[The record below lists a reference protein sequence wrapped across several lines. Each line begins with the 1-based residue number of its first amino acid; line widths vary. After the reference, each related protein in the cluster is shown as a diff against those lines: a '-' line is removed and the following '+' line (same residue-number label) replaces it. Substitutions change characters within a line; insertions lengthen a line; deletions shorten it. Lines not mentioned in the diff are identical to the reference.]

1 MCFIRFLLFFIL
13 PYTDEEPRF
22 RRKLIRTS
30 THMLKRIVDA
40 YDDRLPDD
48 AHIVFVNIGMK
59 REETLNFFDI

>member
-1 MCFIRFLLFFIL
+1 
-13 PYTDEEPRF
+13 
-22 RRKLIRTS
+22 
-30 THMLKRIVDA
+30 MLKRIVDA